1 MKGNNN
7 PKSKFRS
14 GEEVT
19 YEAHKL
25 ADPILLTYVETM
37 KNGMG
42 RFFCSQFPT
51 LEYHL
56 AHDSDKIK
64 PYDER
69 YQEEVQEK
77 YLTFKGGDIAKEQ
90 AYEALLSRR
99 RSHV

>member
-1 MKGNNN
+1 MSTNS
-7 PKSKFRS
+7 KSKFRL

-37 KNGMG
+37 KNGMY
-42 RFFCSQFPT
+42 RFFSSQFPT

-56 AHDSDKIK
+56 AHNTDKIK

-69 YQEEVQEK
+69 YQEEIQEK
-77 YLTFKGGDIAKEQ
+77 YLTFKGGDTSKER
-90 AYEALLSRR
+90 AYQVLLARR